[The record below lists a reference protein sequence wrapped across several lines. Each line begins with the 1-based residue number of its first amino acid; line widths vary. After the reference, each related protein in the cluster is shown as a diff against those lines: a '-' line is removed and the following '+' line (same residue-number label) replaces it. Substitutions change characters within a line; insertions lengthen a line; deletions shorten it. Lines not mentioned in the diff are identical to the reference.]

1 MTCLTLSILDSGVRP
16 WPTLKINFLSFIFFN
31 ILSTFSRI
39 NGLCFGIRDA
49 GSRLPCITIDGFILS
64 NAQDKFTVQSNATQS
79 TLLSYEYLIRDPPDL
94 KGKPITG
101 ILISLDLN
109 KLIIFAIGSIAK
121 SLKVI
126 RYHVRPRIKNH

>member
-31 ILSTFSRI
+31 ILSTFSRR

-49 GSRLPCITIDGFILS
+49 GSRLPCIAIDGFILS

-101 ILISLDLN
+101 ILIFLDLN
-109 KLIIFAIGSIAK
+109 RLIIYAIGSIAK
-121 SLKVI
+121 S
-126 RYHVRPRIKNH
+126 